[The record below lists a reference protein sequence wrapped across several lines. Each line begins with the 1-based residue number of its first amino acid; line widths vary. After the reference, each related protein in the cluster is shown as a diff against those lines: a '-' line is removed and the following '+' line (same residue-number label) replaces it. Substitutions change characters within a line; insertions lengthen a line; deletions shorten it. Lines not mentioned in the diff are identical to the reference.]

1 MNPSPRSRFALFLP
15 LLTVPLVARP
25 AEPGAPLRW
34 ADVVGLVP
42 TLPLVREADARAQG
56 AAGAVAAA
64 GSIPNPSVEL
74 SGGSAEARDGFVR
87 RREWGVA
94 VAVPL
99 DFLATR
105 GPRIAAARASER
117 ATTVEARVARAHA
130 LRTVRRDFVA
140 LAHGQAAL
148 AAQQE
153 LEAEVSHLASLVRT
167 RAERGEA
174 RPTEV
179 PRIEI
184 ELERLRVAI
193 ARARSSTDAL
203 RVRLSNTLGA
213 PVERVEA
220 DLERS
225 LAPPPR
231 EALEARLVSTAPVVE
246 AARARVTAATE
257 DVSAERRERVPKV
270 SVGAGHVE
278 ELDRRA
284 TSVTATLTVPIW
296 NWNGGKVRQAEAN
309 VRAEQARL
317 DSVIREL
324 RASASDAWHACAAG
338 RASSTRF
345 REDVLPRAE
354 GSARTMGRAFELGE
368 ASLLDVIDTRRVL
381 LDARREYLDLLLEMQ
396 NACGDLAALA
406 GLELP

>member
-1 MNPSPRSRFALFLP
+1 MSPSLRSGPAL
-15 LLTVPLVARP
+15 LLLLLAAPIVGRP
-25 AEPGAPLRW
+25 ADLRPPLRW

-42 TLPLVREADARAQG
+42 SLPTVREAEARVEG
-56 AAGAVAAA
+56 AAAGVSTA
-64 GSIPNPSVEL
+64 GSIPNPTVSV
-74 SGGSAEARDGFVR
+74 SAGDAESRNGPDR

-94 VAVPL
+94 VEVPL
-99 DFLATR
+99 EFLATR
-105 GPRIAAARASER
+105 GPRVAAARASER
-117 ATTVEARVARAHA
+117 AAARDAQSARAQA
-130 LRTVRRDFVA
+130 LRAARREFIA

-148 AAQQE
+148 DAQLE
-153 LEAEVSHLASLVRT
+153 LELQVARLASVVRT

-179 PRIEI
+179 PRVEI
-184 ELERLRVAI
+184 ELERLRAGI
-193 ARARSSTDAL
+193 ARTRAAAGAVRARLANL
-203 RVRLSNTLGA
+203 LGA

-225 LAPPPR
+225 LVPPPR
-231 EALEARLVSTAPVVE
+231 EDLDARLVSTAPAVD

-257 DVSAERRERVPKV
+257 EASAERRERVPKV
-270 SVGAGHVE
+270 SVGGGHVE

-284 TSVTATLTVPIW
+284 TTVTATVTVPLW
-296 NWNGGKVRQAEAN
+296 SWNGGKVRQAEAN

-317 DSVIREL
+317 DSVTRDT
-324 RASASDAWHACAAG
+324 RATASDAWHGCVAG
-338 RASSTRF
+338 QASSRRF
-345 REDVLPRAE
+345 REEVLPRAE

-368 ASLLDVIDTRRVL
+368 ATLLDVIDTRRVL